1 MVTVHISAL
10 LLEDSDAYTIL
21 IKQLIMKTFSDL
33 LNDAAKKGNVLKE
46 LTPLDQKK
54 LKTALLE
61 EYKVIASF
69 CERHGLVVF
78 LGGGSC
84 LGAVRH
90 KGFIPWDDDLDLNMP
105 RADYDK
111 LIALI
116 EQGRFPEGYEF
127 SFPSKMHDCK
137 NPFLKIYVEGTK
149 NIEIYDIGTSFP
161 KGINIDIFPME
172 NVPNKKLIRFIKALF
187 FEVINVITISV
198 FYYENRNS
206 KLEEFINADEDLRKM
221 YLTRCLLGRL
231 FSWIG
236 HKTLAYWTDK
246 IAQHDKETGLVT
258 YPTGRRHY
266 IGEIMPRSVFLPVS
280 KGVFEGIEVNLP
292 GQPEKYLEN
301 LYGKTYM
308 QVPPPEKRERHFVV
322 EFKI

>member
-1 MVTVHISAL
+1 
-10 LLEDSDAYTIL
+10 
-21 IKQLIMKTFSDL
+21 MKTFSNL
-33 LNDAAKKGNVLKE
+33 LNDAARKSNVLKE
-46 LTPLDQKK
+46 LTPTDRKQ
-54 LKTALLE
+54 LKASLLE
-61 EYKVIASF
+61 MYKVIADF
-69 CERHGLVVF
+69 CEKHGLVVF

-116 EQGRFPEGYEF
+116 EQGEFPDGYEF
-127 SFPSKMHDCK
+127 SYPSKKHDSK
-137 NPFLKIYVEGTK
+137 NAFLKIYKNGTK
-149 NIEIYDIGTSFP
+149 NVEIYDIGTSFP

-172 NVPNKKLIRFIKALF
+172 NVPTNKLVRYVKALCFEIIKAIA
-187 FEVINVITISV
+187 VSS
-198 FYYENRNS
+198 FYYENRNPE
-206 KLEEFINADEDLRKM
+206 LERFINADEDLKKM
-221 YLTRCLLGRL
+221 YRTRCLLGRM

-236 HKTLAYWTDK
+236 HRRLGYWADR
-246 IAQHDKETGLVT
+246 IAQHKKESELIT

-266 IGEIMPRSVFLPVS
+266 LGEIMPRSVFLPVS
-280 KGVFEGIEVNLP
+280 KGIFEGIEVNLP
-292 GQPEKYLEN
+292 AQPEKYLEN

-322 EFKI
+322 EFEI